1 MIPRMAAGRCIQTER
16 PPTSFA
22 PRLGRLHNP
31 LSAAGH
37 NRESEPGNRRAHF
50 QGQFVMPIVRFDSRR
65 TEDDHARTNEMKS
78 AISRRKSRM
87 TRSNVQNSAN
97 RERGLPEIFHQR
109 APAE

>member
-1 MIPRMAAGRCIQTER
+1 MHVAAKPAGRR
-16 PPTSFA
+16 
-22 PRLGRLHNP
+22 PRLRLGWAASITP

-50 QGQFVMPIVRFDSRR
+50 QGQFVIPIVRFDSRR

-97 RERGLPEIFHQR
+97 RERSLPEIFHQR